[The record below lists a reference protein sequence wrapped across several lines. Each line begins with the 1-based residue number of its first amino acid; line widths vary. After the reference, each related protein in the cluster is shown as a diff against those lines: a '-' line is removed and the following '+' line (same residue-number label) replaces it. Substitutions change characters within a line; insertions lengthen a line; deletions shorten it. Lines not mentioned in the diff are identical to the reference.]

1 MPVLYAVTALV
12 GAVVMPLL
20 TRSEDILLILAL
32 AVIGAIMAPLGAAL
46 WVFIT
51 TGDLDSQEDLFIIED
66 AAETLPFAGCAG
78 CAVAL
83 CLGNS

>member
-1 MPVLYAVTALV
+1 MPVLYAFTALV
-12 GAVVMPLL
+12 GAVLMPLL

-46 WVFIT
+46 WVFFA
-51 TGDLDSQEDLFIIED
+51 GDLDSQEDLFIIED

-83 CLGNS
+83 RPGHS